1 MSDPIPDAPSQP
13 PTAIFEFAG
22 CVWFN
27 GEGPDIGALEREWPS
42 VEIGSGDESFC
53 ELWLG
58 QVEAICAGTSRK
70 SRRVMLRFVM
80 TELIKQAVEEFCATF
95 ESWRTDADSAT
106 THELVRRLEKWLTGI
121 SHNKT

>member
-1 MSDPIPDAPSQP
+1 MSNRIPDEPSQSA
-13 PTAIFEFAG
+13 TTIFEFAG

-27 GEGPDIGALEREWPS
+27 GDGLEIGGLEQEWPS

-58 QVEAICAGTSRK
+58 QVEVMCAGASRR

-80 TELIKQAVEEFCATF
+80 SELIKQSVEEFCATF
-95 ESWRTDADSAT
+95 ESWRT
-106 THELVRRLEKWLTGI
+106 VPIWQRRM
-121 SHNKT
+121 SS

>member
-1 MSDPIPDAPSQP
+1 MTSRDAAGQL
-13 PTAIFEFAG
+13 PTTIFEFAG

-27 GEGPDIGALEREWPS
+27 GNGPEMGALEAEWPS
-42 VEIGSGDESFC
+42 VELGSGDDGFC

-58 QVEAICAGTSRK
+58 QVEAICAGASQR
-70 SRRVMLRFVM
+70 SRRGMLRFVM
-80 TELIKQAVEEFCATF
+80 NELIKQAVEEFCATF
-95 ESWRTDADSAT
+95 GSWRTDADMAT